1 MIDLVHP
8 NKSRCKLKHVVPQ
21 GDDNELSVLQAP
33 LHALDEAAKHNDTM
47 LVYLI
52 KEVISHLEHAGAV
65 QDPTSLQERGLKAL

>member
-1 MIDLVHP
+1 MEGRRKGAVLDLVA
-8 NKSRCKLKHVVPQ
+8 NN
-21 GDDNELSVLQAP
+21 GNETDNELSVLQAT

-65 QDPTSLQERGLKAL
+65 QDPTSLQERGMRAL